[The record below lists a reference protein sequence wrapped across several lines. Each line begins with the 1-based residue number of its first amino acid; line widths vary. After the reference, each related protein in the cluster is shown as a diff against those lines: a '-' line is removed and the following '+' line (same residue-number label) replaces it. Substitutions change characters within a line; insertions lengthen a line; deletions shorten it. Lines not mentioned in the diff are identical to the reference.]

1 MPSRHG
7 VERFFPAGSPGNPSQ
22 HNLDKRDKRGIRMKP
37 SSTALGRRWRRVSQA
52 HLDLNNMLR
61 LLWEQHVWWTR
72 SFIISVAADLP
83 DLNVVTA
90 RLLRNPKD
98 FQAALE
104 PLYGPEIAAE
114 FARLLTEHLTIA
126 AELVQAAKAGD
137 TARAADAERRWYRNA
152 DEIACFLA
160 RINPFWS
167 QEEWRA
173 MLHEHLAMT
182 KDEAVAVLSG
192 RFEQSIQIFDQ
203 VELQALEMADVMTE
217 GIVRQFPRRFR

>member
-1 MPSRHG
+1 MRAPSR
-7 VERFFPAGSPGNPSQ
+7 V
-22 HNLDKRDKRGIRMKP
+22 
-37 SSTALGRRWRRVSQA
+37 LGGRWRRISQA

-72 SFIISVAADLP
+72 SFIISVAANLP

-90 RLLRNPKD
+90 RLLRNPRD

-114 FARLLTEHLTIA
+114 FARLLTDHLTIA

-137 TARAADAERRWYRNA
+137 AARAADAERRWYLNA

-167 QEEWRA
+167 AEEWRA
-173 MLHEHLAMT
+173 MLHEHLALT
-182 KDEAVAVLSG
+182 KDEAVAYLTG
-192 RFEQSIQIFDQ
+192 KYEQSIQIFDQ
-203 VELQALEMADVMTE
+203 IELQALEMADVMTE

>member
-1 MPSRHG
+1 
-7 VERFFPAGSPGNPSQ
+7 
-22 HNLDKRDKRGIRMKP
+22 MKP

-72 SFIISVAADLP
+72 SFIISVAFNLP
-83 DLNVVTA
+83 DLSVVTA

-160 RINPFWS
+160 HINRFWS
-167 QEEWRA
+167 QEVWRA
-173 MLHEHLAMT
+173 MLHEHLALT

>member
-1 MPSRHG
+1 MR
-7 VERFFPAGSPGNPSQ
+7 A
-22 HNLDKRDKRGIRMKP
+22 
-37 SSTALGRRWRRVSQA
+37 SSTALSRRLRRISQA

-72 SFIISVAADLP
+72 SFIISVAFSLP
-83 DLNVVTA
+83 DLDAVTA
-90 RLLRNPKD
+90 RLLRNPRD

-104 PLYGPEIAAE
+104 PLYGREIAAE
-114 FARLLTEHLTIA
+114 FARLFTEHLTIA

-167 QEEWRA
+167 VEEWRD
-173 MLHEHLAMT
+173 MLHEHLAIT
-182 KDEAVAVLSG
+182 KDEAVATLSMN
-192 RFEQSIQIFDQ
+192 FERSIQIFDQ